1 MKTIIAI
8 LLLMLFMKERLSTK
22 KKKLNKLASKRTCF
36 RLSSIV
42 MLINLASRFVYGRN
56 LPISST
62 YLSRKGEI
70 HYQKTKATAV
80 IINAVHF
87 RKVFLA

>member
-1 MKTIIAI
+1 
-8 LLLMLFMKERLSTK
+8 MLPP
-22 KKKLNKLASKRTCF
+22 
-36 RLSSIV
+36 IV

-56 LPISST
+56 LLTSST

-70 HYQKTKATAV
+70 HCQENKATAV